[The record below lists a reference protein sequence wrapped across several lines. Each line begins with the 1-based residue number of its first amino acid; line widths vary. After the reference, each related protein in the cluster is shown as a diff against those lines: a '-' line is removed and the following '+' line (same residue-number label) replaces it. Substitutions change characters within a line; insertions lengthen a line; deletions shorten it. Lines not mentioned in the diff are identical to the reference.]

1 MARARPMSLIDS
13 ARLRQTCHV
22 NSMTIRQFRPLL
34 NSFAAKTD
42 GFYVAGR
49 LIMGCSV
56 GRIEQRILR
65 IVRTHADGL
74 LDMIYGPVGSTVKSE
89 RTTEK
94 SVRGGE
100 VWIEIQ
106 CALEFF
112 DRVVGAPPGEGHEA
126 EREMR
131 TRGAVV

>member
-1 MARARPMSLIDS
+1 MQFLQSRERRTSVIVSP
-13 ARLRQTCHV
+13 RLRQTRHV
-22 NSMTIRQFRPLL
+22 NSMTVRQFRPLL

-42 GFYVAGR
+42 GFHVSAP

-56 GRIEQRILR
+56 GRIEQCILR
-65 IVRTHADGL
+65 IGRTHADGL
-74 LDMIYGPVGSTVKSE
+74 LDMIYGPVGSTVKSK

-100 VWIEIQ
+100 VWIEIE

-112 DRVVGAPPGEGHEA
+112 DRGAGAPPGEGH
-126 EREMR
+126 
-131 TRGAVV
+131 